1 MFKIQQRPYSASLK
15 ESITESMKKRP
26 VEGNIQCGAI
36 FLWWLGQAGFAFQY
50 SSILGLIDP
59 YLSDSLAKKYKDK
72 ELRHRRMMPAPI
84 LPDEVSNLDFVLC
97 SHRHS
102 DHMDPE
108 TLPVLAEN
116 NKNCKFILPEAHRKY
131 ALNLGLPEDR
141 IIGMNAQ
148 DTIKLKQR
156 CTVTAVASAHEEL
169 AQNGA
174 GEHCYLGYIIR
185 FDSIA
190 LYHSGDCVPFTGL
203 AAELLKY
210 HIDIALLPINGR
222 DNYRRS
228 RNIAGNFTVSEAI
241 ELCKNARIPILMGH
255 HFELFDFNTI
265 DRTDAQ
271 REFMRNTFKKGQEP
285 RECLLPEINIKYLL
299 TRAASSA
306 RFMLK
311 EGNYSR

>member
-1 MFKIQQRPYSASLK
+1 MLEIQKRSYPASLK
-15 ESITESMKKRP
+15 ESIIESMGKYP
-26 VEGNIQCGAI
+26 VEGNFQCKVL

-50 SSILGLIDP
+50 SSILFLIDP

-72 ELRHRRMMPAPI
+72 ELPHRRLMAAPI

-131 ALNLGLPEDR
+131 AFNLGLPEDR

-148 DTIKLKQR
+148 DTIKLKEG

-169 AQNGA
+169 MQNEA

-203 AAELLKY
+203 AEELLKH

-222 DNYRRS
+222 DQYRRK

-271 REFMRNTFKKGQEP
+271 REFMQNALNKGQEP
-285 RECLLPEINIKYLL
+285 SECLLPEISIKYVV
-299 TRAASSA
+299 TKAASTGSIA
-306 RFMLK
+306 
-311 EGNYSR
+311 

>member
-1 MFKIQQRPYSASLK
+1 MVEIQKRSYPASLK
-15 ESITESMKKRP
+15 ESIAESMGKYP
-26 VEGNIQCGAI
+26 VEGNSQCKII

-50 SSILGLIDP
+50 YSILFLIDP

-72 ELRHRRMMPAPI
+72 VLPHRRMMAAPI
-84 LPDEVSNLDFVLC
+84 LPGEVSNLDFVLC

-108 TLPVLAEN
+108 TLPVLAVN
-116 NKNCKFILPEAHRKY
+116 NKNCKFILPKAHRKY

-148 DTIKLKQR
+148 DTIKLKEG

-169 AQNGA
+169 MLNEA
-174 GEHCYLGYIIR
+174 GENCYLGYIIR

-190 LYHSGDCVPFTGL
+190 LYHSGDCVPFIGL
-203 AAELLKY
+203 AEELQKQ

-222 DNYRRS
+222 DQYRRK

-241 ELCKNARIPILMGH
+241 ELCKNARIPMLMGH

-271 REFMRNTFKKGQEP
+271 REFMQNALKKGQEP
-285 RECLLPEINIKYLL
+285 SECLLPEINIKYVL
-299 TRAASSA
+299 T
-306 RFMLK
+306 
-311 EGNYSR
+311 ETYSPGSLA